1 MGDDML
7 VIMYKILL
15 NKSTRSKNVTK
26 HTFRTKKSP
35 LGNKAIENKNQL
47 CYTLEMTKIRKDK
60 GGKKCWQ
67 SN

>member
-1 MGDDML
+1 ML
-7 VIMYKILL
+7 QNI
-15 NKSTRSKNVTK
+15 RSEQ
-26 HTFRTKKSP
+26 KSP

-47 CYTLEMTKIRKDK
+47 CYTLGMTKIRKDK